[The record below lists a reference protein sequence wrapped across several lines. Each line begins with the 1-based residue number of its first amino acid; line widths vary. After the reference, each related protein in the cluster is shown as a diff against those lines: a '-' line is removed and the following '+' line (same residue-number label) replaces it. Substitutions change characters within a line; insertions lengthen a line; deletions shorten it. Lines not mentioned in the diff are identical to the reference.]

1 MADGKAQRRKKGLI
15 GGSLLIA
22 YGLIGAVYS
31 YYRDRT
37 SMDYFAMGYAVR
49 GAITHAV
56 LFGFAGLC
64 VIGWYCRDQQDIR
77 DDRDYRDDR
86 RD

>member
-1 MADGKAQRRKKGLI
+1 MTDDKSQRRKKGLV

-37 SMDYFAMGYAVR
+37 SMDFFAMGYAMR
-49 GAITHAV
+49 GAITHAG
-56 LFGFAGLC
+56 LFGIAGLC
-64 VIGWYCRDQQDIR
+64 VIGWYYRDQQA
-77 DDRDYRDDR
+77 DRDYRGDP